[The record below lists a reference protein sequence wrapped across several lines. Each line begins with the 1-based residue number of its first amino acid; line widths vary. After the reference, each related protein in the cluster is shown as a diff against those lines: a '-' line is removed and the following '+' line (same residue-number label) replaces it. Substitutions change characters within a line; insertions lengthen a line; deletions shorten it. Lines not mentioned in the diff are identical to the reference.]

1 MLLFSHVSI
10 YIVKHSHKMGC
21 KWNKDKGKCYYLC
34 LENIYNTSE
43 QNVRNRHFKQTFCM
57 QRH

>member
-1 MLLFSHVSI
+1 MPFVSHVSI

-34 LENIYNTSE
+34 LENYIYNTPESE
-43 QNVRNRHFKQTFCM
+43 CTK
-57 QRH
+57 